1 MDQIIFLRNRDSLNA
16 LLSENS
22 EIGIILPERH
32 NLDVISAGLALYL
45 SLKASGKDVQ
55 IVSKTTPLV
64 EHSNLF
70 GIDKI
75 NDRFDGKVRKLT
87 IAVPYI
93 EGEIEKVSYDK
104 DEANKK
110 LLVNFIAEENGIT
123 FNENEVEYIRKGT
136 VPSLII
142 ALGITNQN
150 ELAGFVD
157 TKTGVKLVAIANS
170 PMRDLQSDIS
180 YADQAFSSISEI
192 TGKIMTMH
200 GLVID
205 PDIAQNLLDG
215 IVSATNNFTSERTG
229 SAAFE
234 ITGVAMRAGAKRKR
248 EAHRPQQKSNLEH
261 LVRFDNR
268 NDNRNENRSD
278 NNRRDDKRNDN
289 NRRDDRRRDDRR
301 DESRHQ
307 DQQSTFKPQNVPQ
320 SASAPSEEVLNDNQD
335 DTQIID
341 DAMGAP
347 VKEEKKEKIPSDWF
361 VPKIYKGDKTN

>member
-1 MDQIIFLRNRDSLNA
+1 MDQIIFLRNRDSLNS
-16 LLSENS
+16 LFSENS

-32 NLDVISAGLALYL
+32 TMDVISAGLALYL

-75 NDRFDGKVRKLT
+75 SKSFDGKIRKLT
-87 IAVPYI
+87 IAVPYV

-104 DEANKK
+104 DETNKK
-110 LLVNFIAEENGIT
+110 LLVNFISEEHGIT
-123 FNENEVEYIRKGT
+123 FNESEVEYIRKGT

-142 ALGITNQN
+142 TLGISGQN
-150 ELAGFVD
+150 ELSGFID
-157 TKTGVKLVAIANS
+157 NKTGVKMVAISNNQLKDHNA
-170 PMRDLQSDIS
+170 DVV
-180 YADQAFSSISEI
+180 YADTAFSSISEVV
-192 TGKIMTMH
+192 GKIMTMH

-215 IVSATNNFTSERTG
+215 VVSATNNYTSDRTS

-234 ITGVAMRAGAKRKR
+234 VTGVAMRAGAKRKK
-248 EAHRPQQKSNLEH
+248 EMPRPQQKSNLEN

-268 NDNRNENRSD
+268 NDNKNDR
-278 NNRRDDKRNDN
+278 RNDQ
-289 NRRDDRRRDDRR
+289 RRDDRRRDERHDNSRNPLR
-301 DESRHQ
+301 PSTQSVSHHVSSTISPDEIEEYDLDDNSN
-307 DQQSTFKPQNVPQ
+307 QQQADVMKT
-320 SASAPSEEVLNDNQD
+320 EV
-335 DTQIID
+335 
-341 DAMGAP
+341 
-347 VKEEKKEKIPSDWF
+347 VHEEKKEKIPSDWF

>member
-16 LLSENS
+16 LFSENS
-22 EIGIILPERH
+22 EIGIVLPERH
-32 NLDVISAGLALYL
+32 SLDVISAGLALYL

-70 GIDKI
+70 GVDKI
-75 NDRFDGKVRKLT
+75 SDRFDGKIRKLT
-87 IAVPYI
+87 IAVPYV

-104 DEANKK
+104 DETNKK

-123 FNENEVEYIRKGT
+123 FHENEVEYIRKGS

-142 ALGITNQN
+142 TLGITSQN
-150 ELAGFVD
+150 ELSGFVD
-157 TKTGVKLVAIANS
+157 SKAGVKIVVISNS
-170 PMRDLQSDIS
+170 HIKDLNVS
-180 YADQAFSSISEI
+180 ADVTYVDPAFSSISEI

-215 IVSATNNFTSERTG
+215 IVSATHNFTSERTS

-234 ITGVAMRAGAKRKR
+234 VTGVAMRAGAKRKK
-248 EAHRPQQKSNLEH
+248 EMPRPQQKSNLEQ
-261 LVRFDNR
+261 LVRFDNK
-268 NDNRNENRSD
+268 NE
-278 NNRRDDKRNDN
+278 NRRDDRKHD
-289 NRRDDRRRDDRR
+289 NRRDERRRDDRR
-301 DESRHQ
+301 DEPRRQ
-307 DQQSTFKPQNVPQ
+307 DVQSGFKPQHLPQ
-320 SASAPSEEVLNDNQD
+320 QPPAEEMVLADQD
-335 DTQIID
+335 DMQIV
-341 DAMGAP
+341 DAPEEQP

>member
-1 MDQIIFLRNRDSLNA
+1 MDQITFLRNRDSLNA

-32 NLDVISAGLALYL
+32 SLDVISAGLALYL
-45 SLKASGKDVQ
+45 SLRASGKEVQ

-75 NDRFDGKVRKLT
+75 SDRFDGKIRKLT
-87 IAVPYI
+87 IAVPYV

-123 FNENEVEYIRKGT
+123 FNENEVQYIRKGT
-136 VPSLII
+136 VPSLLIT
-142 ALGITNQN
+142 LGITNQA
-150 ELAGFVD
+150 ELAGFAD
-157 TKTGVKLVAIANS
+157 PKSGVKIIAIANGQL
-170 PMRDLQSDIS
+170 RDLQADVF
-180 YADQAFSSISEI
+180 YTDQAFSSISEI
-192 TGKIMTMH
+192 TGKIMAMH

-215 IVSATNNFTSERTG
+215 IVSATNNFTSERTS

-234 ITGVAMRAGAKRKR
+234 VTGVAMRAGAKRKK
-248 EAHRPQQKSNLEH
+248 EIQRPHQKSNLEQ

-268 NDNRNENRSD
+268 NDNRRQD
-278 NNRRDDKRNDN
+278 NRREDK
-289 NRRDDRRRDDRR
+289 RRDDRR
-301 DESRHQ
+301 DESRRQ
-307 DQQSTFKPQNVPQ
+307 EPQNTYKSQTLPQ
-320 SASAPSEEVLNDNQD
+320 QNPSAEMVLDDQD
-335 DTQIID
+335 DMQSMNTPVE
-341 DAMGAP
+341 AP
-347 VKEEKKEKIPSDWF
+347 IKEEKKEKIPSDWF